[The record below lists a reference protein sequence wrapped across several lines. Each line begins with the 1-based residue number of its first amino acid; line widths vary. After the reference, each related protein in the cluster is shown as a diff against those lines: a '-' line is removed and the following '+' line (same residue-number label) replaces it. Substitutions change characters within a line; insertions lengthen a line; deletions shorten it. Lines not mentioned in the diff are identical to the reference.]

1 MARYLLQVSYES
13 EMTAKRQ
20 LATLRQQLTR
30 VDSQVVR
37 ADVPLGSDD
46 LMLIVNTPEWV
57 IIPELLAAVARAG
70 DAKGASA
77 LRLSEIES
85 GFGFGRYRE
94 PIPIR

>member
-1 MARYLLQVSYES
+1 MTRYLLQVNYES
-13 EMTAKRQ
+13 ESTAKRQ
-20 LATLRQQLTR
+20 LAALRQQLSR
-30 VDSQVVR
+30 VESNVVR

-70 DAKGASA
+70 NAKGASA
-77 LRLSEIES
+77 LRLSMIED